1 MFSLGIYSE
10 SILTKN
16 LVMIRLKN
24 KGFTL
29 IEMLVSMVILSGVIL
44 LSTSSYSLYI
54 TKWGDNFGKFN
65 QVLERSK
72 NIELLTKVLVNTRSY
87 VFNDKGVYKYYFE
100 STPRKV
106 LAITESSFSDPEE
119 GALYKLELEETEEG
133 ATELTYQEVN
143 TQRSWLIVP
152 NQEKEWTE
160 KRVIMTFPKEV
171 NFQVFGWGSRDD
183 ANNYNQIQYKWH
195 DDFNAAERSVM
206 PEKLKIVD
214 SNIESEYIF
223 SFLDKGTRYLTIYLD
238 KDWDSE

>member
-1 MFSLGIYSE
+1 
-10 SILTKN
+10 
-16 LVMIRLKN
+16 MIRRRH

-87 VFNDKGVYKYYFE
+87 VFKDKGIYKYYFE
-100 STPRKV
+100 SSPQKV

-119 GALYKLELEETEEG
+119 AALYKLELEETEEG
-133 ATELTYQEVN
+133 TTELTYQEVN
-143 TQRSWLIVP
+143 TQKSWLIDP
-152 NQEKEWTE
+152 NQEKQWTE
-160 KRVIMTFPKEV
+160 KQVILSFSTEAH
-171 NFQVFGWGSRDD
+171 FQVFGWGSRDD
-183 ANNYNQIQYKWH
+183 ANNYNQLQYKWH
-195 DDFNAAERSVM
+195 DDFKAAERSMM

-214 SNIESEYIF
+214 SYTEAEYIF
-223 SFLDKGTRYLTIYLD
+223 SFLDKGQRYLTIYLD
-238 KDWDSE
+238 EDWDSE